1 MISISQIAGHVDDI
15 RAQMEAARFGTAT
28 HQLQTSGHELEYSVY
43 PCQGSFCAEWKYV
56 VNEHKVAGAVATGF
70 YSPVFAL
77 GHLEDKLIPNTVGK
91 YGP

>member
-1 MISISQIAGHVDDI
+1 MVRAPFKSLHRCKIS
-15 RAQMEAARFGTAT
+15 
-28 HQLQTSGHELEYSVY
+28 EYI
-43 PCQGSFCAEWKYV
+43 

-77 GHLEDKLIPNTVGK
+77 GHLEDKIIPNTVRK